1 MNPSLLPLSIYG
13 EGAGGEETSLANT
26 PKNFFIYLTKYKDMT
41 KQYLGEFE
49 ELVLTLV
56 AALHEDAYGASIAD
70 EIETRRK
77 REVNLSA
84 VHITLYRLE
93 DKGYIKS
100 SLGGG
105 TKERGGRR
113 KRIYTIT
120 PAGMAMLR
128 TMKEARVDLWKMVPQ
143 LKLTTGLNLLVIS
156 AYLFDSLSNQLL

>member
-1 MNPSLLPLSIYG
+1 ML
-13 EGAGGEETSLANT
+13 
-26 PKNFFIYLTKYKDMT
+26 

-56 AALHEDAYGASIAD
+56 AALKEDAYGAAISD
-70 EIETRRK
+70 EIETK
-77 REVNLSA
+77 LNREVNLSA
-84 VHITLYRLE
+84 VHVTLYRLE

-120 PAGMAMLR
+120 HAGMAMLQ
-128 TMKEARVDLWKMVPQ
+128 TMKETRVNLWKMVPQ
-143 LKLTTGLNLLVIS
+143 LKLTTGL
-156 AYLFDSLSNQLL
+156 